1 MSKAIAYFSN
11 GLGNL
16 VLMMPA
22 LQALR
27 DMTGESVDLC
37 LPDSWRDSRRPA
49 VEEIA
54 AAWPTIGQVISHPK
68 DPIFPERYGHW
79 FWSGHNSMTD
89 TILPFKARMR
99 HIPVAKP
106 NWREARIHERDHYL
120 DIVRAMGWRNGT
132 GVPRVEFPLA
142 AGPILS
148 MSRPIVG
155 ICNGAF
161 HTPDWEKKHWPHFA
175 GLATT
180 LRRYFKASIVGV
192 GGPGELD
199 GVPCDSDYCG
209 KLSITETARVIR
221 QCDLFVSTDTGCMHV
236 ADILGVPTIALF
248 GSTLVSKNGPLNPR
262 ARAII
267 ANIECAPCQGTGRF
281 FNCQHN
287 ECMHSLS
294 VGDVMHEA
302 KRTLNK
308 ERPIN
313 EIFLK
318 EERNGD

>member
-1 MSKAIAYFSN
+1 MSRAIAYFSN

-16 VLMMPA
+16 VLMLPA

-27 DMTGESVDLC
+27 DMTGEPVDLV

-54 AAWPTIGQVISHPK
+54 AAWDVIGQVISHPK
-68 DPIFPERYGHW
+68 DPIVPERYEHW

-89 TILPFKARMR
+89 SVLPFKARMR

-106 NWREARIHERDHYL
+106 NWREALVHERDHYL
-120 DIVRAMGWRNGT
+120 DIVRAMGWRNGN
-132 GVPRVEFPLA
+132 GVPQVEFPLA
-142 AGPILS
+142 AGPTLS
-148 MSRPIVG
+148 LTGPVVG

-161 HTPDWEKKHWPHFA
+161 HTPAWEKKHWPHFA
-175 GLATT
+175 DLSTT

-199 GVPCDSDYCG
+199 GVPCDIDFCG

-221 QCDLFVSTDTGCMHV
+221 QCDLFISTDTGCMHV
-236 ADILGVPTIALF
+236 ADILEVPTIALF
-248 GSTLVSKNGPLNPR
+248 GSTLVSKNGPLSPS

-267 ANIECAPCQGTGRF
+267 ADLECVPCQDTGRF
-281 FNCQHN
+281 FSCRHN

-302 KRTLNK
+302 RRSL
-308 ERPIN
+308 R
-313 EIFLK
+313 
-318 EERNGD
+318 